1 MTSESKCLEGG
12 HNPLAHTWAEDLLA
26 FLIGT
31 SFIGLGMAM
40 FAQAGLLTGGTAGV
54 AFLLHYYSGASFGW
68 LFFAINLPFYWL
80 ALRQMGRAFT
90 LRTFVAVG
98 LVSLFSS
105 LHRTLFP
112 FAGSLNPYYTGLLG
126 GLLIGMGVIALF
138 RHKAS
143 VGGVNIL
150 ALYVQQRY
158 GLRAGKLQFGFDLLV
173 MAGALLV
180 AGWRAAGSRLAA
192 AAGLAD
198 RRGSHEPGDRFL
210 SPAGSLHR
218 PVLTRGVENC
228 RAACLS

>member
-1 MTSESKCLEGG
+1 MTSESKCLESGR
-12 HNPLAHTWAEDLLA
+12 NPLAHTWAEDLLA

-40 FAQAGLLTGGTAGV
+40 FAQAGLLTGGTAGI

-68 LFFAINLPFYWL
+68 LFFLINLPFYWL

-126 GLLIGMGVIALF
+126 GLLIGMGLIALF

-158 GLRAGKLQFGFDLLV
+158 GMRAGKLQFGFDLLV

-180 AGWRAAGSRLAA
+180 AGWPQLLGSLIGAA
-192 AAGLAD
+192 AM
-198 RRGSHEPGDRFL
+198 
-210 SPAGSLHR
+210 SLVIGFYHR
-218 PVLTRGVENC
+218 PDRYI
-228 RAACLS
+228 AQS